1 MKMAGAKTT
10 RGLDTSKVYYASN
23 AEVVAAQ
30 ERAAMRQLRKAEFQK
45 KLTDPGRGA
54 IDAPALFD
62 PAMQRFMSMKVSH
75 FDSHKVT
82 RKGTWAFLWGAVI
95 PIVTIYKYL
104 NYEQERRERVFRSGS
119 IPYAERLWKYD

>member
-54 IDAPALFD
+54 IDAPAL
-62 PAMQRFMSMKVSH
+62 VS
-75 FDSHKVT
+75 
-82 RKGTWAFLWGAVI
+82 
-95 PIVTIYKYL
+95 PI
-104 NYEQERRERVFRSGS
+104 
-119 IPYAERLWKYD
+119 A